1 MKRKAYDYSN
11 VLNDI
16 CYIIST
22 NFILT
27 LLRFLSISFTP
38 IVLIMARVRLD
49 ATRFLCR
56 YSSDIEQ

>member
-1 MKRKAYDYSN
+1 MKRKITEMQLMIFVILLSSY
-11 VLNDI
+11 
-16 CYIIST
+16 
-22 NFILT
+22 FILT